1 LAELIVFDDIRMIK
15 QLHNFDFVHDLL
27 YVVFIVIVYLDPF
40 LSHQFTIFDS
50 FNQYDISKWTLS

>member
-1 LAELIVFDDIRMIK
+1 MIK